1 MSEPAANTRLRLE
14 AAFDDHYTDVVA
26 FLRRRLPAESVQ
38 DAAADVFLV
47 AWKRIDEFPDGL
59 PRNWLL
65 GVAYRVASQAYRGT
79 RRRRRLEEEL
89 SRQRQAVSADI
100 EDEAAARDE
109 VDVVFAAMQE
119 ISRSD
124 RDLIQ
129 LAALDGLSH
138 AEIGEIIGTS
148 TENVAVRLSRARQR
162 LRTRVE
168 EIGESS

>member
-1 MSEPAANTRLRLE
+1 MSEPAANARRRFE
-14 AAFDDHYTDVVA
+14 EAFDHHYADVVS

-38 DAAADVFLV
+38 DATADVFVV

-65 GVAYRVASQAYRGT
+65 GVAYRVASQAYRGA
-79 RRRRRLEEEL
+79 RRKRRLEEEL
-89 SRQRQAVSADI
+89 ARQRQAVSADI
-100 EDEAAARDE
+100 EAQAAARGE
-109 VDVVFAAMQE
+109 ADVVFAAMQE

-124 RDLIQ
+124 RDLIR
-129 LAALDGLSH
+129 LAVLDGLSH

-148 TENVAVRLSRARQR
+148 TENVAVRLSRARQW

-168 EIGESS
+168 EIGESP